1 MGSTT
6 FYHKRTAPSMKEAYN
21 ELVEDAIDEY
31 GNDPYNGTI
40 STTNDFVDVTKKFKD
55 SGKKLSAFMES
66 AEDVMDKRDC
76 WGICTVEPKLNTNKI
91 RSQVELIPQIGR
103 RVWEPRYEVHAEG
116 TLIGSHSLQA
126 GAIKIARDYTELTKI
141 SSHVTR
147 VNVLK
152 EGEKDVAFVNYKPS
166 SEERQGEYVF
176 FGWAAE

>member
-6 FYHKRTAPSMKEAYN
+6 FYHKKTAPNMKEAYN
-21 ELVEDAIDEY
+21 QLVEDAIDEY

-40 STTNDFVDVTKKFKD
+40 STTNGFVDVTKKFKD
-55 SGKKLSAFMES
+55 SGKKLSAFIES

-76 WGICTVEPKLNTNKI
+76 WGICVLEPKLNTNKI
-91 RSQVELIPQIGR
+91 KSQVELVPQIGR
-103 RVWEPRYEVHAEG
+103 RVWETRYEVHAEG

-126 GAIKIARDYTELTKI
+126 GAIRIGRDYTEHTKI
-141 SSHVTR
+141 STHVTR
-147 VNVLK
+147 VNILK

-166 SEERQGEYVF
+166 SEERQGEYVL

>member
-6 FYHKRTAPSMKEAYN
+6 FYHKKTAPSMKEAYN

-40 STTNDFVDVTKKFKD
+40 STTNGFVDVTKKFKD
-55 SGKKLSAFMES
+55 SGKKLSAFIES
-66 AEDVMDKRDC
+66 AEDVMSKRDC
-76 WGICTVEPKLNTNKI
+76 WGVCVLEPKLNTNKI
-91 RSQVELIPQIGR
+91 KSQVELVLQVGR
-103 RVWEPRYEVHAEG
+103 RVWETKYEVHAEAR
-116 TLIGSHSLQA
+116 LIGSHPLQA
-126 GAIKIARDYTELTKI
+126 GAIKIARDYTEHTKI

>member
-6 FYHKRTAPSMKEAYN
+6 FYNRTVAPNMKEAYKN
-21 ELVEDAIDEY
+21 LVDDAIEES
-31 GNDPYNGTI
+31 GNDAYNGTI
-40 STTNDFVDVTKKFKD
+40 STTNGFIDVTERFKN
-55 SGKKLSAFMES
+55 SKKKLNDFIEA

-76 WGICTVEPKLNTNKI
+76 WGICSVEPKLNTNKI
-91 RSQVELIPQIGR
+91 KSQVELVLQVGR
-103 RVWEPRYEVHAEG
+103 RVWETRYEVQAEG
-116 TLIGSHSLQA
+116 RLIGSHPLQA
-126 GAIKIARDYTELTKI
+126 GAIRIARDYTELTKI